1 MTEVTDEMR
10 ASDLYMKV
18 SEAHALTV
26 LSQAATHQSC
36 GFRYAQQMIVDGIRV
51 ECKIVVKAYPFQRG
65 WYDRSYEVRQCVV
78 AADVRYDTFT
88 DDDYFL
94 CAHEDANYLT
104 ADNCYLFTLECLKQ
118 IGRLRYYRTLNGKK
132 YRNFEYLKN

>member
-1 MTEVTDEMR
+1 MSQVTDEMR

-26 LSQAATHQSC
+26 LSQTATHQSC
-36 GFRYAQQMIVDGIRV
+36 GFRYAQL
-51 ECKIVVKAYPFQRG
+51 KAYPFQRG

-78 AADVRYDTFT
+78 EVDMRYDTFN

-94 CAHEDANYLT
+94 CVNDY
-104 ADNCYLFTLECLKQ
+104 YLFTLECLKQ
-118 IGRLRYYRTLNGKK
+118 IAMLRYYPTLNGKK
-132 YRNFEYLKN
+132 YKNFEYPKNKGTFCKL